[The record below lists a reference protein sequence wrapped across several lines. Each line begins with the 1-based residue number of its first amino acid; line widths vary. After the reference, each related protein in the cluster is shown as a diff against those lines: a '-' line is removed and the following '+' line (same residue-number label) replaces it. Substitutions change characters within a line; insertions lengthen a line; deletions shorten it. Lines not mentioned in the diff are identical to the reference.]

1 MRDNAL
7 GPAANGQN
15 DTLMAEPDQPAP
27 IDERE
32 AFIAAAPA
40 VRKPLL
46 DSDPSA
52 VVVDIQSI
60 VRQQAAERNVVVPE
74 DVILADLFPDL
85 SVYTGPVMNENK
97 VERRSDE
104 SAGRLTHTTRLMD
117 IRPVIVSSIQP
128 SLTRRPDGKWQHIDQ
143 GFLHEPEDDLEEF
156 RFDPAAYPARTPR
169 SMFFSSQTVLTLA
182 LLC

>member
-1 MRDNAL
+1 MRNSAL
-7 GPAANGQN
+7 GPAAFGQN
-15 DTLMAEPDQPAP
+15 DTLMAEQDQLHP
-27 IDERE
+27 IDDRE
-32 AFIAAAPA
+32 VFVAAAPA

-46 DSDPSA
+46 DIDPSA
-52 VVVDIQSI
+52 VVVDIKSLI
-60 VRQQAAERNVVVPE
+60 SQQAAAKNVAVPE

-97 VERRSDE
+97 VEKRSDE

-156 RFDPAAYPARTPR
+156 RFDPAAYPARK
-169 SMFFSSQTVLTLA
+169 SMSLGS
-182 LLC
+182 